1 MLYLDHMYWLLIR
14 LSNEVEVITYAHD
27 DDKSKIISSHVI
39 PEFPELSTFNQQH
52 NFLGTKQLKKFEPSF
67 ASVEKNTWFKLK
79 DAKIT
84 SFKKSVSQHSEAKI
98 VWNEYYSVY

>member
-1 MLYLDHMYWLLIR
+1 MLTGAEYYDSL
-14 LSNEVEVITYAHD
+14 
-27 DDKSKIISSHVI
+27 HVI
-39 PEFPELSTFNQQH
+39 PKFPELSTINQQH